1 MKKDFYSMF
10 NMPDYI
16 ERNRARKENLIRV
29 VLFALIATSIV
40 SGISVWWNTADIAFA
55 LLFGGAALLCL
66 WGLFLLK
73 KGRERLIASLLIIL
87 MWLFFTGLSYI
98 RGEVNASLTLGYLVL
113 MIIAM
118 AVIDRWV
125 GWFVV
130 ISSLIISIAIPII
143 VDTYGPS
150 SLVLPDSS
158 LHQFYTQTTLMILG
172 VILLDVTIQGKD
184 HLLMISRKFEHR
196 YRALFERSN
205 DAIFIFSLSLEVI
218 EVNKICESLLGYSQD
233 ELRSMKAE
241 NLVAKPEALK
251 KCIEKLLAGDTTPI
265 QEDQLITNTGERID
279 VEISTS
285 LVRDEKNMP
294 IYLQSVAR
302 DIRERKK
309 TKSKLMEYTQR
320 YQAMFDGTVDAVFIL
335 GLDGERLD
343 ANEQA
348 AKMLGYETL
357 EELREESDS
366 DLIFPQEERQF
377 QQVVDDLLA
386 GKKVPKFD
394 RKMMRKDGSKI
405 IVEVSAG
412 MVYDSEGTP
421 LYVQTISRDVTEK
434 RMREERLESS
444 LAEMEVLA
452 MTDPL
457 TKLLNRRAILEQA
470 RIHLERAELHRSA
483 FSLMLIDVDL
493 LKDINDGYGH
503 HAGDITLIYV
513 AAQLEVGMR
522 AADRVGRWGGDE
534 FLIVMPRTTLKEAEI
549 VARRLGDL
557 IGQREI
563 KEERR
568 AFRVGTSIGVA
579 GTEST
584 PEGIYDLDE
593 ILEMADKAMYL
604 AKETGRHG
612 VAVFD
617 QSEVRG

>member
-29 VLFALIATSIV
+29 VLFALIVISIF
-40 SGISVWWNTADIAFA
+40 SGISVWWNTADIGFA
-55 LLFGGAALLCL
+55 LLFVGVALLCL
-66 WGLFLLK
+66 WGLFMLK

-87 MWLFFTGLSYI
+87 MWLFFTGLSYF
-98 RGEVNASLTLGYLVL
+98 RGEVNASLSLGYLVL
-113 MIIAM
+113 MIIGM
-118 AVIDRWV
+118 VVIDRWV

-130 ISSLIISIAIPII
+130 ISSLVISIVIP
-143 VDTYGPS
+143 VMVNTFGPS
-150 SLVLPDSS
+150 TLILPDSS
-158 LHQFYTQTTLMILG
+158 LHQFYSQTSLMILG
-172 VILLDVTIQGKD
+172 AIFLDVTIQGID

-205 DAIFIFSLSLEVI
+205 DAIFIINLDLVVI
-218 EVNKICESLLGYSQD
+218 EANKNCEGLLGYSQE
-233 ELRSMKAE
+233 ELRNMKVE
-241 NLVAKPEALK
+241 NLVVNPKALK
-251 KCIEKLLAGDTTPI
+251 NSIEKLLAGDTTPI
-265 QEDQLITNTGERID
+265 REDQLITNQGELID
-279 VEISTS
+279 MEISTS

-294 IYLQSVAR
+294 LYLQCVAH
-302 DIRERKK
+302 DVRKRK
-309 TKSKLMEYTQR
+309 ETKSKLMEYTQR
-320 YQAMFDGTVDAVFIL
+320 YQAMFDSTVDAVFIL
-335 GLDGERLD
+335 GLDGSQLD

-357 EELREESDS
+357 EELREELES
-366 DLIFPQEERQF
+366 DLVSPEDEHQF
-377 QQVVDDLLA
+377 QRVVDDLLA
-386 GKKVPKFD
+386 GKKVPKYD
-394 RKMMRKDGSKI
+394 RKMVRKDGSRI

-434 RMREERLESS
+434 RMREERLEIS
-444 LAEMEVLA
+444 LAEMEILA

-470 RIHLERAELHRSA
+470 KIYLEQAELRQSA
-483 FSLMLIDVDL
+483 FSVMLIDVDL

-503 HAGDITLIYV
+503 HAGDITLIYI

-534 FLIVMPRTTLKEAEI
+534 FLIVMPRTALKEAEI

-557 IGQREI
+557 IGQKEI

-584 PEGIYDLDE
+584 REGVYDLDA

-612 VAVFD
+612 VAVFQ